1 MAGLGRAR
9 NGGVNLEQP
18 NISMSKLER
27 PALRGAEAVGKKH
40 LDLLV
45 GGASPTQFVPI
56 GSLQPADSPRLDG
69 EDVEHVQML
78 AGVETRLPPILVHR
92 QSMRVIDGM
101 HRLRAAQ
108 LRNDE
113 HIEVRFFDGSEHEA
127 FVLGVKA
134 NVTHGRPLSLSDRTS
149 AAERIMMMHPEWS
162 DRAIATA
169 AGLGARSVANVRRRL
184 QEGVE
189 ELEDVQA
196 RTGRDGRVRPLDS
209 AEGRLRA
216 AAFIKQHPD
225 ASLRV
230 IARSVGL
237 SAATVRDVRQR
248 MERGESPVP
257 SSRVRRQGH
266 GQDVA
271 GQDGVLAE
279 SVDLVGIEAL
289 VHGLK
294 ADPSLRLT
302 DSGRRLL
309 RWVVTKVMVPQEW
322 QEVSDGLPPHA
333 AYVLSNVARRCA
345 TEWQRVADDLE
356 QRTRNMA

>member
-1 MAGLGRAR
+1 MVPR
-9 NGGVNLEQP
+9 
-18 NISMSKLER
+18 LER
-27 PALRGAEAVGKKH
+27 PTLRGTESVGGKH

-56 GSLQPADSPRLDG
+56 DSLQPADSPRLNG
-69 EDVEHVQML
+69 EDVEHIQML
-78 AGVETRLPPILVHR
+78 AGVETKLPPILVHR

-113 HIEVRFFDGSEHEA
+113 HIEVQFFDGSEQEA

-134 NVTHGRPLSLSDRTS
+134 NVTHGRPLSLSDRTT
-149 AAERIMMMHPEWS
+149 AAERIMIMHPAWS
-162 DRAIATA
+162 DRAIATS
-169 AGLGARSVANVRRRL
+169 AGLGVRSVANLRRRL
-184 QEGVE
+184 RDEID
-189 ELEDVQA
+189 ELGEVQA
-196 RTGRDGRVRPLDS
+196 RTGLDGRVRPLDS
-209 AEGRLRA
+209 ADSRLKA
-216 AAFIKQHPD
+216 ADFIKKHPD

-230 IARSVGL
+230 VARSVGL

-248 MERGESPVP
+248 VERGESPVP
-257 SSRVRRQGH
+257 SSRVRRQGGGQGEGH
-266 GQDVA
+266 G
-271 GQDGVLAE
+271 GGPGRDGVPG
-279 SVDLVGIEAL
+279 DLIAIEAL

-309 RWVVTKVMVPQEW
+309 RWVLTKVLVPEEW

>member
-1 MAGLGRAR
+1 
-9 NGGVNLEQP
+9 
-18 NISMSKLER
+18 
-27 PALRGAEAVGKKH
+27 
-40 LDLLV
+40 
-45 GGASPTQFVPI
+45 VPI
-56 GSLQPADSPRLDG
+56 GSLRPADSPRLNG

-78 AGVETRLPPILVHR
+78 AGIETKLPPILVHR
-92 QSMRVIDGM
+92 QMMRVIDGM

-113 HIEVRFFDGSEHEA
+113 HIEVQFFDGSEQEA

-134 NVTHGRPLSLSDRTS
+134 NITHGRPLSLSDRTS
-149 AAERIMMMHPEWS
+149 AAERIMVMHPGWS

-169 AGLGARSVANVRRRL
+169 AGLSARSVANLRRRL
-184 QEGVE
+184 RDEVD

-209 AEGRLRA
+209 ADGRLRA
-216 AAFIKQHPD
+216 AEFIKQHPD

-230 IARSVGL
+230 IARNVGL

-248 MERGESPVP
+248 VERGESPVP
-257 SSRVRRQGH
+257 SSRVRRQAQGPTAV
-266 GQDVA
+266 GREGAPGAPMDLI
-271 GQDGVLAE
+271 GV
-279 SVDLVGIEAL
+279 EAL

-309 RWVVTKVMVPQEW
+309 RWVLAKVLVPDEW

-333 AYVLSNVARRCA
+333 AYVLSDVARRCA
-345 TEWQRVADDLE
+345 MEWQRVADDLE

>member
-1 MAGLGRAR
+1 MKR
-9 NGGVNLEQP
+9 
-18 NISMSKLER
+18 
-27 PALRGAEAVGKKH
+27 

-45 GGASPTQFVPI
+45 GGAPPTQFVPI
-56 GSLQPADSPRLDG
+56 KALRPADSPRLNG
-69 EDVEHVQML
+69 EDFEHVQML
-78 AGVETRLPPILVHR
+78 AGVEANLPPILVHR
-92 QSMRVIDGM
+92 QEMRVIDGM

-108 LRNDE
+108 LRNEE
-113 HIEVRFFDGSEHEA
+113 HIEVQFFEGSEEEA

-134 NVTHGRPLSLSDRTS
+134 NITHGRPLSLSDRTN
-149 AAERIMMMHPEWS
+149 AAERIMTMHPGWS

-169 AGLGARSVANVRRRL
+169 AGLGARTVANLRRRL
-184 QEGVE
+184 SGVV
-189 ELEDVQA
+189 EDLDDVHA

-209 AEGRLRA
+209 ADGRLRA
-216 AAFIKQHPD
+216 AEYIKKNPD

-248 MERGESPVP
+248 VERGESPVP
-257 SSRVRRQGH
+257 LNRVRRPSKEQLP
-266 GQDVA
+266 VPA
-271 GQDGVLAE
+271 GMAREGVPNAT
-279 SVDLVGIEAL
+279 VDLIGIEAL

-309 RWVVTKVMVPQEW
+309 RWILTKVLVPQEW

-333 AYVLSNVARRCA
+333 AYVLSDVARRCA

>member
-1 MAGLGRAR
+1 M
-9 NGGVNLEQP
+9 
-18 NISMSKLER
+18 
-27 PALRGAEAVGKKH
+27 LRGIESVSGKH

-56 GSLQPADSPRLDG
+56 DALQPADTPRLNG
-69 EDVEHVQML
+69 EDIEHVQML
-78 AGVETRLPPILVHR
+78 AGIETRLPPILVHR
-92 QSMRVIDGM
+92 QKMRVIDGM

-113 HIEVRFFDGSEHEA
+113 HIEVQFFDGSEQEA

-134 NVTHGRPLSLSDRTS
+134 NITHGRPLSLSDRTS
-149 AAERIMMMHPEWS
+149 AAERIMVMHPGWS

-169 AGLGARSVANVRRRL
+169 AGLSARSVANLRRRL
-184 QEGVE
+184 LDEVD

-209 AEGRLRA
+209 ADGRLRA
-216 AAFIKQHPD
+216 AEFIKKHPD

-248 MERGESPVP
+248 VERGENPVP
-257 SSRVRRQGH
+257 SSRVRRQGQTVV
-266 GQDVA
+266 GRE
-271 GQDGVLAE
+271 GVPGAP
-279 SVDLVGIEAL
+279 VDLIGIESL

-309 RWVVTKVMVPQEW
+309 RWVLSKVLVPDEW

-333 AYVLSNVARRCA
+333 AYVLSDVARRCA

-356 QRTRNMA
+356 QRTRTMA

>member
-1 MAGLGRAR
+1 
-9 NGGVNLEQP
+9 
-18 NISMSKLER
+18 MSRPER
-27 PALRGAEAVGKKH
+27 PMLRGTESGGGKH

-56 GSLQPADSPRLDG
+56 GSLLPADSPRLNG

-78 AGVETRLPPILVHR
+78 ANVETKLPPILVHQ

-113 HIEVRFFDGSEHEA
+113 HIEVQFFDGSEQEA

-134 NVTHGRPLSLSDRTS
+134 NITHGRPLSLSDRTS
-149 AAERIMMMHPEWS
+149 AAERIMMMHPGWS

-169 AGLGARSVANVRRRL
+169 AGLGARSVANVRLRL
-184 QEGVE
+184 RDEVD
-189 ELEDVQA
+189 ELEGVQA
-196 RTGRDGRVRPLDS
+196 RTGLDGRVRPLDS
-209 AEGRLRA
+209 ADGRLRA
-216 AAFIKQHPD
+216 AEFIKKHPE

-230 IARSVGL
+230 IARGVGL

-248 MERGESPVP
+248 IERGDSPVP
-257 SSRVRRQGH
+257 SSRVRRQGQ
-266 GQDVA
+266 GGAVREGAPGDA
-271 GQDGVLAE
+271 
-279 SVDLVGIEAL
+279 VDLIGIDAL

-309 RWVVTKVMVPQEW
+309 RWVLTKVLVPEEW